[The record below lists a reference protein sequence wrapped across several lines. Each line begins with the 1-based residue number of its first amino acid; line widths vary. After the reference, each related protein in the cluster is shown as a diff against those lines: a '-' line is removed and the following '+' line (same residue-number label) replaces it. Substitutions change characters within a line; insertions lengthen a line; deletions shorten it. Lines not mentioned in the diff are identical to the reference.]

1 MDSVLARMD
10 KAANNFQGM
19 TSNIQMISHTA
30 IIKESTEESGT
41 IALRGTKTK
50 TVNALI
56 NFVKP
61 DTKSIAFR
69 NKKVQ
74 IYLPKINTVQEYDMG
89 KFDSLLT
96 QGLLIGFATPAK
108 EIRKNYQIKLL
119 GEESVAGQACTKLE
133 LTPTQQTI
141 QQHLSR
147 LELWISN
154 TTGLP
159 VQEKLHQQSGD
170 YTQIIYSDMKLVP
183 GLTDQQ
189 VQLKLPADVKKEY
202 PQK

>member
-10 KAANNFQGM
+10 KAANSFQGM
-19 TSNIQMISHTA
+19 TSSIQMISHTA

-61 DTKSIAFR
+61 DNKSIAFR